1 MPILKQEDDIHPAN
15 LLESPEYL
23 VEREQTGARWWCVY
37 TVSRREKDLM
47 RKLAGKNISFYGP
60 VISKRYRS
68 PNGRLRNSF
77 IPLFANY
84 VFVLANEAERTEMLK
99 TNCVSK
105 CSPVIDQELLVKQ
118 LQQIHHVIKAG
129 VPLTVESKLTTG
141 DRVSVSR
148 GPFAGY
154 QGIVIRREG
163 KTRLLLSIQFLEKG
177 VSMEVDEAV
186 LEPTG

>member
-15 LLESPEYL
+15 LLDAPEL
-23 VEREQTGARWWCVY
+23 LAQREQAGARWWSVY

-47 RKLAGKNISFYGP
+47 RKLANRDIAFYGP

-68 PNGRLRNSF
+68 PSGRLRNSY

-84 VFVLANEAERTEMLK
+84 VFVFADEAGRTEMLK

-105 CSPVIDQELLVKQ
+105 CSPVVDHELLVRQ
-118 LQQIHHVIKAG
+118 LRQIHDVIKAG
-129 VPLTVESKLTTG
+129 VPLTVESKLATG
-141 DRVSVSR
+141 DRVSVKR

-154 QGIVIRREG
+154 EGVVLRREG

-177 VSMEVDEAV
+177 VSMEVDEAF
-186 LEPTG
+186 LEPMT